1 MFLTATLN
9 YPEKRPPMVK
19 DVPQGQWF
27 LGRWEEGASTIDAVE
42 TRKAVG
48 GELRL
53 TAAATQF
60 FTWCPIR
67 PLHGRAP
74 YRSISAWSLACLTA

>member
-1 MFLTATLN
+1 MFTATKTAEQRML
-9 YPEKRPPMVK
+9 ESS
-19 DVPQGQWF
+19 DVNHV
-27 LGRWEEGASTIDAVE
+27 A
-42 TRKAVG
+42 K
-48 GELRL
+48 
-53 TAAATQF
+53 F